1 LFIEFQ
7 GPWGQV
13 ADLLIM
19 EALSMTTTDFEQP
32 SHSCFRDFREPGG
45 GSDAAPFI
53 EMVNDIDR
61 FGLAPFGIEQGRT
74 ASFGKFILAATT
86 AQ

>member
-1 LFIEFQ
+1 
-7 GPWGQV
+7 
-13 ADLLIM
+13 M
-19 EALSMTTTDFEQP
+19 EALSMTTPDFEQP

-45 GSDAAPFI
+45 GSDTTSFI

-61 FGLAPFGIEQGRT
+61 FGLAQFGIEQGRA
-74 ASFGKFILAATT
+74 ASFGKVVLAAIT

>member
-1 LFIEFQ
+1 
-7 GPWGQV
+7 
-13 ADLLIM
+13 M
-19 EALSMTTTDFEQP
+19 EALSMTTPDFEQP
-32 SHSCFRDFREPGG
+32 SHGFFCDFREPGG

-61 FGLAPFGIEQGRT
+61 FGLAQFGIEQGGAT
-74 ASFGKFILAATT
+74 SFGKVVLATAT